1 MENLHSTNHRANDL
15 VSLLWRQKGKLLL
28 TILVGL
34 ALTLAYI
41 VLAPRQFKS
50 EAKLFVQLGRESATL
65 DPTATTGQVVGIS
78 DNRESEVLAVQ
89 ELLGSRL
96 LAEQVVDQFGP
107 EKILEKDPRKP
118 GLQLSKRLS
127 FLDGYN
133 LNPLRVYSLRDKAI
147 AAFQKNLK
155 VDAIRK
161 TSVVGAQYESGN
173 PKLAHDIL
181 TCMLAKAC
189 DEHLRVHRTR
199 GSQEFFAEQTALL
212 ESKLVQLENHYRDLK
227 NQTGLAS
234 LERQRDIELELVGSL
249 EADLER
255 ARAERDGVQAEL
267 QQRRERLKHQPEFV
281 VSERTTGQPQST
293 GQSLREKVFDLEVR
307 EQEMAA
313 KYTNENPLL
322 VQLRTQLAEA
332 RKIAAGEKVPS
343 EVKSSVSDTFKAT
356 QLALQEREAQLVAI
370 NARVESLETQI
381 ARIESNLK
389 KVNESE
395 VALNRLERELA
406 LARAN
411 YSKYAENLEQARIN
425 QELEEA
431 KITSLTLMQPPTYS
445 ETPVRPRPL
454 FVLALGFAASTI
466 CGLGI
471 AVLADGRQRH
481 VVESTFAVEHP
492 VMLAAGAPP
501 AARRGE
507 LVPANPR

>member
-1 MENLHSTNHRANDL
+1 
-15 VSLLWRQKGKLLL
+15 
-28 TILVGL
+28 
-34 ALTLAYI
+34 
-41 VLAPRQFKS
+41 
-50 EAKLFVQLGRESATL
+50 
-65 DPTATTGQVVGIS
+65 
-78 DNRESEVLAVQ
+78 
-89 ELLGSRL
+89 
-96 LAEQVVDQFGP
+96 
-107 EKILEKDPRKP
+107 
-118 GLQLSKRLS
+118 
-127 FLDGYN
+127 
-133 LNPLRVYSLRDKAI
+133 
-147 AAFQKNLK
+147 
-155 VDAIRK
+155 
-161 TSVVGAQYESGN
+161 
-173 PKLAHDIL
+173 
-181 TCMLAKAC
+181 
-189 DEHLRVHRTR
+189 
-199 GSQEFFAEQTALL
+199 
-212 ESKLVQLENHYRDLK
+212 
-227 NQTGLAS
+227 
-234 LERQRDIELELVGSL
+234 
-249 EADLER
+249 
-255 ARAERDGVQAEL
+255 
-267 QQRRERLKHQPEFV
+267 
-281 VSERTTGQPQST
+281 
-293 GQSLREKVFDLEVR
+293 
-307 EQEMAA
+307 MAA